1 MLNEIK
7 IILYRSKGYLILLV
21 VLAVLLLGTTHAV
34 QNIITGNMRRMGD
47 SLAHSYSV
55 EEERRVGSERRS
67 RWPA

>member
-47 SLAHSYSV
+47 TVWPTAILLRKSA
-55 EEERRVGSERRS
+55 RS
-67 RWPA
+67 SATAC